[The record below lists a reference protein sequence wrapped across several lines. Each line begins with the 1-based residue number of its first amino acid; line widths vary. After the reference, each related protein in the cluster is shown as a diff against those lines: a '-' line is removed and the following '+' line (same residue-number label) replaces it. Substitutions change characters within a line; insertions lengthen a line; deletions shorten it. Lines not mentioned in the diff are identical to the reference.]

1 MKILWCT
8 WKDRKNPA
16 SGGAE
21 VVNEEIAKRLARD
34 GHEVIFLVGGFKGG
48 APEEIVDGY
57 RVVRLG
63 NRWSVYWKAYR
74 YYKKNLR
81 GWADL
86 VIDEVNTMPFFSKF
100 YVREKNILFV
110 HQLCREIWFYEMAFP
125 LNVLGYVLEP
135 IYLWLLCDRKVITVS
150 ESTKN
155 DLLRYGFKPEKI
167 AIISEGIEIASVAD
181 LAAPPAPAPASASR
195 VPQKYEHPTILAFGS
210 VRAMKRTAHIVKAF
224 EIAKASVPDLELVLA
239 GSAEG
244 RYGAKILAHIKNSR
258 YASSIKYVGTVSKEE
273 KIALMQRSWLIAAAS
288 VKEGWGLTVTEA
300 ASQGTPAVVYNV
312 DGLRDS
318 VKDGKTG
325 IVCKANTPE
334 NMAENILKLLEN
346 KEEYAR
352 LRKAGWE
359 WSKEINFEN
368 SYRQFIEKING

>member
-1 MKILWCT
+1 
-8 WKDRKNPA
+8 
-16 SGGAE
+16 
-21 VVNEEIAKRLARD
+21 
-34 GHEVIFLVGGFKGG
+34 
-48 APEEIVDGY
+48 
-57 RVVRLG
+57 
-63 NRWSVYWKAYR
+63 
-74 YYKKNLR
+74 
-81 GWADL
+81 
-86 VIDEVNTMPFFSKF
+86 
-100 YVREKNILFV
+100 
-110 HQLCREIWFYEMAFP
+110 
-125 LNVLGYVLEP
+125 
-135 IYLWLLCDRKVITVS
+135 
-150 ESTKN
+150 
-155 DLLRYGFKPEKI
+155 
-167 AIISEGIEIASVAD
+167 
-181 LAAPPAPAPASASR
+181 
-195 VPQKYEHPTILAFGS
+195 
-210 VRAMKRTAHIVKAF
+210 
-224 EIAKASVPDLELVLA
+224 
-239 GSAEG
+239 
-244 RYGAKILAHIKNSR
+244 
-258 YASSIKYVGTVSKEE
+258 VGTVSKEE